1 MLQSSWVR
9 KKVRHYLSVL
19 ILTFA
24 GQSYFNLILIFKYQT
39 LSLHWSNVNQRFSI
53 NQRFFD
59 GNFISDGLN
68 TDHRSLSYSRGH
80 VIGTFQRCEIRT
92 RKFSTSDVGA
102 IGPTPQVR
110 PSCRHKILARF
121 LKPGLDRKLRLMP
134 TKPCYLSFPASLVDP
149 QTENRSPKTLHSK
162 ARSHCNFA
170 IVIVSCWLI
179 LLIYRGYLVD

>member
-1 MLQSSWVR
+1 VCVFGILHARINSSERMLQSSWVR

-80 VIGTFQRCEIRT
+80 VIGTFQRCDSHEKVFDFRRRGNWSNPAGPSELSAQDIGS
-92 RKFSTSDVGA
+92 FSQAWPRQEVTADA
-102 IGPTPQVR
+102 
-110 PSCRHKILARF
+110 
-121 LKPGLDRKLRLMP
+121 
-134 TKPCYLSFPASLVDP
+134 
-149 QTENRSPKTLHSK
+149 NKTMLPIISG
-162 ARSHCNFA
+162 
-170 IVIVSCWLI
+170 ISCWSAN
-179 LLIYRGYLVD
+179 GKPFSKDSSF